1 MFCVHCGNKLD
12 DDAVFCTN
20 CGKKVVDDNDSLPA
34 PVIVDS
40 NNTPDKNEVK
50 TNKPSVGRLIRY
62 IIALVFSVIPIF
74 SFYYTIPVFI
84 IGLKT
89 RKKSKTITILAIIAF
104 ALSIICTIALF
115 VYFIIDES
123 TTPLQGPS
131 YNWPTII

>member
-1 MFCVHCGNKLD
+1 
-12 DDAVFCTN
+12 
-20 CGKKVVDDNDSLPA
+20 LPA

-62 IIALVFSVIPIF
+62 IIALVFSVIPII

-104 ALSIICTIALF
+104 ALSVICTIALF